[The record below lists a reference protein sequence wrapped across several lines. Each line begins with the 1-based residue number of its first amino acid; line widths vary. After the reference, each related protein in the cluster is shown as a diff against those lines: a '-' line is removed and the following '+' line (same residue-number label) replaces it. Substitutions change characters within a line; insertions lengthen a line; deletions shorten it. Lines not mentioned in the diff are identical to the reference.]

1 MKTIKLKSGKD
12 RALLRRH
19 PWIFESAIGD
29 VNNDVHTIHAL
40 RSGESIRIES
50 DEGRPLAVA
59 SYSPKSQIRARVWSF
74 NPETIV
80 DHRFFKNAI
89 RAALE
94 RRKALPIASN
104 AYRAVHGES
113 DGLPG
118 VIVDVY
124 NDVAVVQI
132 TSAGAERWKDAIAQA
147 IVSELNVAAI
157 YERSDSSVRTL
168 EGLEPRQG
176 WLYPELK
183 TNETRNTVITFEEHG
198 LKYEVDVASGQKT
211 GFYLDQRGN
220 RALFAQAVKSEN
232 AQRILNC
239 YCYTGGFTLA
249 ALAGGAKHVVSVDSS
264 ALALQH
270 AKRHIQLNH
279 FDDDTCEFIDAD
291 VPAQLRK
298 CRSEGVQFDAIVL
311 DPPKFAPSAQH
322 AERAAR
328 AYKDINRVA
337 FHILKPGGLL
347 FTFSCSGGIDQALFQ
362 KIIASAASEVHA
374 DATILAHVGAT
385 HDHPHSLAFP
395 EGEYLKGLLLRKM

>member
-1 MKTIKLKSGKD
+1 MKTIKLKPGKE
-12 RALLRRH
+12 RSLLRRH
-19 PWIFESAIGD
+19 PWIFESAIGELNNS
-29 VNNDVHTIHAL
+29 VNTILGL
-40 RSGESIRIES
+40 RSGETIRIES

-74 NPETIV
+74 DPESII
-80 DHRFFKNAI
+80 DHRFFKNAF
-89 RAALE
+89 RAALA
-94 RRKALPIASN
+94 RRNALPIASN
-104 AYRAVHGES
+104 AFRAIHGES
-113 DGLPG
+113 DGMPG

-124 NDVAVVQI
+124 GDTAVVQI
-132 TSAGAERWKDAIAQA
+132 TSAGAERWKEAIAQA
-147 IVSELNVAAI
+147 IVSELAIEQI

-168 EGLEPRQG
+168 EGLEPHQG

-183 TNETRNTVITFEEHG
+183 AGETRSTVVNFEEHG

-211 GFYLDQRGN
+211 GFYIDQRNN
-220 RALFAQAVKSEN
+220 RALFAEAIKAAN
-232 AQRILNC
+232 AQHVLNC
-239 YCYTGGFTLA
+239 YCYTGGFSLA
-249 ALAGGAKHVVSVDSS
+249 ALAGGASKVISVDSS

-270 AKRHIQLNH
+270 AKRHVEING
-279 FDDDTCEFIDAD
+279 FDTEPCEFIDSD
-291 VPAQLRK
+291 VPAILRK
-298 CRSEGVQFDAIVL
+298 YRSEGVQFDAIVL
-311 DPPKFAPSAQH
+311 DPPKFAPSAHH

-362 KIIASAASEVHA
+362 KIVASAAMEAHA

>member
-1 MKTIKLKSGKD
+1 MKTIKLKAGKE
-12 RALLRRH
+12 RSLLRRH

-29 VNNDVHTIHAL
+29 LNNDVHTLHAL
-40 RSGESIRIES
+40 RPGETIRIDS
-50 DEGRPLAVA
+50 DDDRPLAVA

-74 NPETIV
+74 DPEAII

-89 RAALE
+89 RAALA
-94 RRKALPIASN
+94 RRNALPITSN

-124 NDVAVVQI
+124 NDTAVVQI
-132 TSAGAERWKDAIAQA
+132 TSAGAERWKDAITQA
-147 IVSELNVAAI
+147 IVSELRVAAI

-168 EGLEPRQG
+168 EGLAPHQG

-183 TNETRNTVITFEEHG
+183 AGETRNTLVSFEEHG

-211 GFYLDQRGN
+211 GFYLDQRSN
-220 RALFAQAVKSEN
+220 RALFAQAVKSAN
-232 AQRILNC
+232 AQSVLNC

-249 ALAGGAKHVVSVDSS
+249 ALAGGAKQVISVDSS

-270 AKRHIQLNH
+270 AKRHVELNE
-279 FDDDTCEFIDAD
+279 FDTSQCEFIDAD

-298 CRSEGVQFDAIVL
+298 YRSEGVQFDAIVL

-362 KIIASAASEVHA
+362 KIIASAASEA
-374 DATILAHVGAT
+374 QSDATILAHVGAT

>member
-1 MKTIKLKSGKD
+1 MKTIKLKAGKE
-12 RALLRRH
+12 RSLLRRH

-29 VNNDVHTIHAL
+29 LNNDVHVLHSL
-40 RSGESIRIES
+40 RAGDTIRIES
-50 DEGRPLAVA
+50 DEDRPLAVA

-74 NPETIV
+74 DPEAII

-89 RAALE
+89 RAALA

-104 AYRAVHGES
+104 AFRAVHGES

-124 NDVAVVQI
+124 NDTAVVQI
-132 TSAGAERWKDAIAQA
+132 TSAGAERWKDAITQA
-147 IVSELNVAAI
+147 IVSELKVAAI

-168 EGLEPRQG
+168 EGLEPHQG

-183 TNETRNTVITFEEHG
+183 SNETRSTVVAFEEHS

-220 RALFAQAVKSEN
+220 RALFTQAVKN
-232 AQRILNC
+232 ANTQSVLNC

-249 ALAGGAKHVVSVDSS
+249 ALAGDAKQVISVDSS

-270 AKRHIQLNH
+270 AKRHVALNK
-279 FDDDTCEFIDAD
+279 FDASQCEFIDAD

-298 CRSEGVQFDAIVL
+298 YRSEGVLFDAIVL

-337 FHILKPGGLL
+337 FHILKPSGLL
-347 FTFSCSGGIDQALFQ
+347 FTFSCSGGIDQVLFQ
-362 KIIASAASEVHA
+362 KIVASAASEAHA